1 MKMIS
6 STSTTSTSGVM
17 LMSLRMPLAPPRTS
31 IAIGHYSFPAPGI
44 AAVLGAPC
52 RPWSPLPPAGDP
64 CANPRT
70 QPSIDRS
77 IAGIAG
83 PVAGPWPA
91 APVGPL
97 DGAHPG
103 LDLLDH
109 QADPAEAGLV
119 DQPHHL
125 AHPLVL
131 QPAVAL
137 QHDLLVRCL
146 VVNALQRPRHLAVGH
161 PVLAD
166 EDAAVLLDR
175 DGELLAVLRHLL
187 GHLRLGQ
194 RDVDA
199 LLQHRRDDH
208 EDDQQHQADVDQGS
222 HVDLALDLL
231 DEVRLNA
238 LGQHSGTSAS

>member
-31 IAIGHYSFPAPGI
+31 IAIGHCSFPAPAI
-44 AAVLGAPC
+44 LGA
-52 RPWSPLPPAGDP
+52 
-64 CANPRT
+64 
-70 QPSIDRS
+70 
-77 IAGIAG
+77 
-83 PVAGPWPA
+83 
-91 APVGPL
+91 
-97 DGAHPG
+97 AHPR

-119 DQPHHL
+119 DQPHHV
-125 AHPLVL
+125 AHLLVL

-146 VVNALQRPRHLAVGH
+146 VVNALQRPRHLGVGH

-175 DGELLAVLRHLL
+175 DGE
-187 GHLRLGQ
+187 
-194 RDVDA
+194 
-199 LLQHRRDDH
+199 
-208 EDDQQHQADVDQGS
+208 
-222 HVDLALDLL
+222 
-231 DEVRLNA
+231 
-238 LGQHSGTSAS
+238 